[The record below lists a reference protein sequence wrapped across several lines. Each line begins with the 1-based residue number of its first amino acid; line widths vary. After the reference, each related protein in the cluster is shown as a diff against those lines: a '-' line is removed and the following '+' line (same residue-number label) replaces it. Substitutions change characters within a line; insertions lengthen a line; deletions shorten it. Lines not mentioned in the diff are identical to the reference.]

1 MATHWLSFANTFP
14 VAESTIVMEM
24 TSFITR
30 RRFEPAVRRRPSF
43 SCIAP
48 TSTGDS
54 EAARD
59 NRSATFASML
69 STVFLVFLDAAAMP
83 STAAPLRGPHGRAQR
98 DALAN
103 RTPWQIDAVCI

>member
-1 MATHWLSFANTFP
+1 
-14 VAESTIVMEM
+14 
-24 TSFITR
+24 
-30 RRFEPAVRRRPSF
+30 
-43 SCIAP
+43 
-48 TSTGDS
+48 
-54 EAARD
+54 
-59 NRSATFASML
+59 ML